1 MNTKAITMGL
11 VLLSSALTV
20 VAAEYEVQMKN
31 ASIDGTMV
39 FVPPVLNIEVGDT
52 VHFLPTDRGHN
63 SQTIEGL
70 IPEGGTT
77 WTGSINEKT
86 SVTIDKEGVYVYKCL
101 PHTAMAMVGV
111 IVAGNPTNLDQVKQG
126 ARDLSNRFV
135 IHKYRL
141 EEYLDQVK

>member
-1 MNTKAITMGL
+1 MKTKALALGL
-11 VLLSSALTV
+11 VLLTSMSPAL
-20 VAAEYEVQMKN
+20 AAEYEVEMKN

-63 SQTIEGL
+63 SQTIAGMV
-70 IPEGGTT
+70 PEGGTT
-77 WTGSINEKT
+77 WSGGINEKI
-86 SVTIDKEGVYVYKCL
+86 SVTIDTEGVYVYKCL

-111 IVAGNPTNLDQVKQG
+111 IVAGNPSNIDTVKQKSVE
-126 ARDLSNRFV
+126 LSKDFA